1 MMTLVT
7 LPVRV
12 EHGAIYTLDGT
23 TLPEQAHALLV
34 LLPTATDAMF
44 AMHEQGQ
51 NGQHERQ
58 QAFADFYKIVRG
70 ATQTIHL
77 DELSDEA
84 LNELIHQI
92 ASRATA

>member
-1 MMTLVT
+1 MTLVT

-34 LLPTATDAMF
+34 LLPAAPDTMF
-44 AMHEQGQ
+44 TTSEHGQ
-51 NGQHERQ
+51 NGQPKRQ
-58 QAFADFYKIVRG
+58 QAFADFYEIVRG

-77 DELSDEA
+77 DDLSDEA
-84 LNELIHQI
+84 LNELIHQ
-92 ASRATA
+92 ARSA

>member
-1 MMTLVT
+1 
-7 LPVRV
+7 
-12 EHGAIYTLDGT
+12 
-23 TLPEQAHALLV
+23 
-34 LLPTATDAMF
+34 MF

-51 NGQHERQ
+51 NGQDARQ
-58 QAFADFYKIVRG
+58 QAFADFYEIVRG

-92 ASRATA
+92 ASEIVQPDLRAPTCRDPIGDSSKRFDRGEAS